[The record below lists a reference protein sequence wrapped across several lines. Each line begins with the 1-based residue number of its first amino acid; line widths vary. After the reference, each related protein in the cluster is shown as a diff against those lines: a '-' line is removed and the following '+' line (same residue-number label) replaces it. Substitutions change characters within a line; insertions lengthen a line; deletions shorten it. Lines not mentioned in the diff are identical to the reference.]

1 MPQGAAPLFYSPSSG
16 LEKRENF
23 MSKARKPSLEHK
35 YRAAGFAFLAPAVLI
50 YAVFAVYP
58 FFDTLVL
65 SFQKW
70 NGFSARQF
78 VALDNYV
85 KAFNDKTF
93 LLAIRNSVYLG
104 VASSIISVAVGVL
117 MAWLLLYVGRKWG
130 GFFRTILFSPSMIPA
145 VITGLVFAFVFE
157 PDIGIL
163 NSLLRALH
171 LDGLTCAWLTNKA
184 TALNCI
190 LFVSAWKQVG
200 LTMVLCFAGMQG
212 INQSLVESARL
223 DGATDW
229 QVFRRII
236 LPLIMSFVQLS
247 AIFALMSGL
256 KIYDTVVALTNGGP
270 AKQTIVMPMWILQN
284 SFSFSKYGYGAAMS
298 MIFVAVVLLGMIIV
312 KRVVRGTSYE
322 Q

>member
-1 MPQGAAPLFYSPSSG
+1 
-16 LEKRENF
+16 
-23 MSKARKPSLEHK
+23 MSQTMKKSLAHR
-35 YRAAGFAFLAPAVLI
+35 YRMTGWCFLAPAIIVYLI
-50 YAVFAVYP
+50 FAVYP
-58 FFDTLVL
+58 FFDSLVL
-65 SFQKW
+65 SFQSW
-70 NGFSARQF
+70 NGFTPRKF
-78 VALDNYV
+78 VMLDNYI
-85 KAFNDKTF
+85 KALNDKTF

-104 VASSIISVAVGVL
+104 FVSSIISVVVGVL
-117 MAWLLLYVGRKWG
+117 MAWLMLYVGKKWG
-130 GFFRTILFSPSMIPA
+130 AGFRTILFSPSMIPA

-157 PDIGIL
+157 PDIGVL
-163 NSLLRALH
+163 NNVLRALH
-171 LDGLTCAWLTNKA
+171 LDGWTKAWLTNKS

-212 INQSLVESARL
+212 INTSLIESARL
-223 DGATDW
+223 DGATDG
-229 QVFRRII
+229 QVFRKII

-270 AKQTIVMPMWILQN
+270 AKQTTVMPLWILQN

-298 MIFVAVVLLGMIIV
+298 MIFVLVVLLGMIIV
-312 KRVVRGTSYE
+312 KRVVRGKSYE

>member
-1 MPQGAAPLFYSPSSG
+1 MRASST
-16 LEKRENF
+16 KR
-23 MSKARKPSLEHK
+23 RSLRNK
-35 YRAAGFAFLAPAVLI
+35 YTVAGFAFLTPAIII
-50 YAVFAVYP
+50 YIIFAVYP
-58 FFDTLVL
+58 FLDSLVL
-65 SFQKW
+65 SFQDW
-70 NGFSARQF
+70 NGFSVRTF
-78 VALDNYV
+78 TGFDNYI
-85 KAFNDKTF
+85 KAFQDRTF

-104 VASSIISVAVGVL
+104 FVSSIISVVVGVL
-117 MAWLLLYVGRKWG
+117 MAWLMLYIGRRWG
-130 GFFRTILFSPSMIPA
+130 GFFRTILFSPSMIPS

-163 NSLLRALH
+163 NNLLRAC
-171 LDGLTCAWLTNKA
+171 GLESLTRAWLTNRA

-212 INQSLVESARL
+212 INTSLVESARL
-223 DGATDW
+223 DGATDG
-229 QVFRRII
+229 QVFRKII

-270 AKQTIVMPMWILQN
+270 AKQTTVMPLWILTN
-284 SFSFSKYGYGAAMS
+284 TFTFNKYGYGAAMS
-298 MIFVAVVLLGMIIV
+298 MIFVLVVLLGMIIV
-312 KRVVRGTSYE
+312 KRVVRGNSYE

>member
-1 MPQGAAPLFYSPSSG
+1 M
-16 LEKRENF
+16 EKTA
-23 MSKARKPSLEHK
+23 KHGPTLKRKYML
-35 YRAAGFAFLAPAVLI
+35 AGWLFLAPAVII
-50 YAVFAVYP
+50 YVVFAVYP
-58 FFDTLVL
+58 FFDSLIL

-70 NGFSARQF
+70 NGFSARTF
-78 VALDNYV
+78 VGLDNYA
-85 KAFNDKTF
+85 KALKDSTF

-104 VASSIISVAVGVL
+104 VFSSIASVLLGVL
-117 MAWLLLYVGRKWG
+117 MAWLLLYVNAKWG
-130 GFFRTILFSPSMIPA
+130 AFFRTILFSPSMIPA

-163 NSLLRALH
+163 NNLLRVVH
-171 LDGLTCAWLTNKA
+171 LDWLTTAWLTNKG

-212 INQSLVESARL
+212 INQSLIESARL
-223 DGATDW
+223 DGASDG

-270 AKQTIVMPMWILQN
+270 AKQTTVMPLWILQN

-298 MIFVAVVLLGMIIV
+298 MIFVLVVLLGMIVV
-312 KRVVRGTSYE
+312 KRVVRGNSYE

>member
-1 MPQGAAPLFYSPSSG
+1 MSITINRKKRTLERRYRLAG
-16 LEKRENF
+16 L
-23 MSKARKPSLEHK
+23 
-35 YRAAGFAFLAPAVLI
+35 AFLTPVILI
-50 YAVFAVYP
+50 YGIFSVYP
-58 FFDTLVL
+58 FFDSLML

-70 NGFSARQF
+70 NGFSARAF
-78 VALDNYV
+78 LGLDNYL
-85 KAFNDKTF
+85 KAFTDKTF

-104 VASSIISVAVGVL
+104 VISSVISVVVGVL

-145 VITGLVFAFVFE
+145 VITGLVFSFVFE

-163 NSLLRALH
+163 NSLFRAVG
-171 LDGLTCAWLTNKA
+171 LDVLSTAWLTNKD

-212 INQSLVESARL
+212 INQSLIEAARL
-223 DGATDW
+223 DGATDS
-229 QVFRRII
+229 QTFRHVI

-284 SFSFSKYGYGAAMS
+284 TFSFSKYGYGAAMS
-298 MIFVAVVLLGMIIV
+298 MIFVLVVLIGMILV

>member
-1 MPQGAAPLFYSPSSG
+1 MHATINRKKRT
-16 LEKRENF
+16 LER
-23 MSKARKPSLEHK
+23 K
-35 YRAAGFAFLAPAVLI
+35 YRLAGLAFLTPAVLI
-50 YAVFAVYP
+50 YVIFAVYP
-58 FFDTLVL
+58 FFDTLLL
-65 SFQKW
+65 STQKW
-70 NGFSARQF
+70 NGFSARTF
-78 VALDNYV
+78 IALDNYS
-85 KAFNDKTF
+85 KALTDKTF

-104 VASSIISVAVGVL
+104 VVSSVISVAVGVL
-117 MAWLLLYVGRKWG
+117 MAWLLLYVNRKMG

-163 NSLLRALH
+163 NSLFRAIS
-171 LDGLTCAWLTNKA
+171 LDSLTTAWLTNKD

-212 INQSLVESARL
+212 INQSLIESARL
-223 DGATDW
+223 DGAGDGRI
-229 QVFRRII
+229 FRHII

-247 AIFALMSGL
+247 AIFALMGGL
-256 KIYDTVVALTNGGP
+256 KIYDSVVALTNGGP

-284 SFSFSKYGYGAAMS
+284 TFSFSKYGYGAAMS
-298 MIFVAVVLLGMIIV
+298 MIFVLVVLIGMIAV
-312 KRVVRGTSYE
+312 KRVIRGTSYE

>member
-1 MPQGAAPLFYSPSSG
+1 M
-16 LEKRENF
+16 EKAVKRG
-23 MSKARKPSLEHK
+23 PSLKGK
-35 YRAAGFAFLAPAVLI
+35 YMLAGLVFLAPTVII
-50 YAVFAVYP
+50 YVVFAVYP
-58 FFDTLVL
+58 FFDSLIL
-65 SFQKW
+65 SFHKW
-70 NGFSARQF
+70 NGFSSRAF
-78 VALDNYV
+78 IGLENYIKALKDP
-85 KAFNDKTF
+85 TF

-104 VASSIISVAVGVL
+104 VFSSIASVLLGVL
-117 MAWLLLYVGRKWG
+117 MAWLLLYVNPKSGA
-130 GFFRTILFSPSMIPA
+130 FFRTILFSPSMIPA

-163 NSLLRALH
+163 NSLLRAIR
-171 LDGLTCAWLTNKA
+171 LDTLTAAWLTNKG

-212 INQSLVESARL
+212 INQSLIESARL
-223 DGATDW
+223 DGASDG
-229 QVFRRII
+229 QIFRRII

-270 AKQTIVMPMWILQN
+270 AKQTTVMPLWILQN

-298 MIFVAVVLLGMIIV
+298 MIFVLVVLFGMIVV
-312 KRVVRGTSYE
+312 KRVVRGSSYE